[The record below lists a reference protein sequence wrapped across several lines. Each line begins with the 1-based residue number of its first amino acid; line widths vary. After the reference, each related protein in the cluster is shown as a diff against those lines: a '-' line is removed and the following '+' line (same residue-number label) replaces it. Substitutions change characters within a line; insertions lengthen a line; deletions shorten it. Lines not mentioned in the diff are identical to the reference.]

1 MALAPDAVAAPKH
14 GLAMHGEP
22 ALPPDFAHLPY
33 ANPGAPRGGRLN
45 QAMTG
50 TFDSTNPFVVFGQAV
65 TGVRTYTFESLL
77 GRNWEEPFALYG
89 LLAETVDVSPDFA
102 TVTFRLRPEAKFS
115 DGKQVTSADVVFAL
129 ETLRDHGRPNFKNA
143 YSKVVRIETP
153 DPLTVVF
160 HQEAGDR
167 ELPMIIGLMPIL
179 PKHAWEGK
187 DFEKTTL
194 EPLIGSGP
202 YIMTDIRA
210 GEGITYKRNPDYWG
224 DRLPIN
230 RGLWNFEVVRYDY
243 FRDSNA
249 TFEAFK
255 KGLVDIRIEADPTRW
270 STGYDFPAVKSGQV
284 ILEKV
289 AQRSPAAASGFVF
302 NTRRPVFADRR
313 VRAALIYAF
322 DFEWANKNLF
332 FDLYRRTEG
341 YYGGSELSSFGVP
354 ASDKER
360 ALLGDAAKDLDPAIL
375 DGTYRLPKSDGSGR
389 DRSNLRKSLE
399 LLQEAGYVLDGTHLV
414 EAKSRAPLAFTIS
427 VQTREQ
433 EKIALFYQRNL
444 KQLGVEATIRTV
456 DSAQFQR
463 MQQTYDYDM
472 IPATWYNSLSP
483 GNEQMLYFG
492 GTGRAVEGT
501 RNYPGIADPNVD
513 RMISALLTAVTR
525 EDFVAAVRSLDRLL
539 VNGAYLV
546 PFYDA
551 GGQWIARWTR
561 IGRPDTQPLPG
572 FEATTTW
579 ATE

>member
-50 TFDSTNPFVVFGQAV
+50 TFDSTNPFIVFGQAV

-115 DGKQVTSADVVFAL
+115 DGKQVTSADVVFSL

-230 RGLWNFEVVRYDY
+230 RGLWNFDVVRYDY

-289 AQRSPAAASGFVF
+289 AQRSPAAASGFAF

-341 YYGGSELSSFGVP
+341 YYGGSELSSFGRAGERQGAGAARRCGKGP
-354 ASDKER
+354 RPGDPRRHLPLAEKRRFGPRPHPISAS
-360 ALLGDAAKDLDPAIL
+360 
-375 DGTYRLPKSDGSGR
+375 
-389 DRSNLRKSLE
+389 RSNCCRK
-399 LLQEAGYVLDGTHLV
+399 LDTCST
-414 EAKSRAPLAFTIS
+414 ARIWSRRNRARPS
-427 VQTREQ
+427 HSRSPSQTREQ

-501 RNYPGIADPNVD
+501 RNYPGIADPACRPHD
-513 RMISALLTAVTR
+513 QRAPDGR
-525 EDFVAAVRSLDRLL
+525 
-539 VNGAYLV
+539 
-546 PFYDA
+546 DA
-551 GGQWIARWTR
+551 GGLRRRGAE
-561 IGRPDTQPLPG
+561 P
-572 FEATTTW
+572 
-579 ATE
+579 